1 MYYSLQNFPKGQCL
15 FYKHDY
21 NHLGVKKPID
31 GILYRDDAKNAW
43 IVRAIYTGTPFDYK
57 SNNSS
62 QVKKVKLLKCNGGI
76 IVDGTPYGFEGMV
89 NSILNGGGA
98 TGDGIKAH
106 NWAETAIE
114 IMNNE
119 IHPQLTQLQEK
130 YARTTHL
137 FLSNDDLKLVNKY
150 LSQCEKRFNE
160 VAVKVHNAKGLL

>member
-1 MYYSLQNFPKGQCL
+1 
-15 FYKHDY
+15 
-21 NHLGVKKPID
+21 
-31 GILYRDDAKNAW
+31 
-43 IVRAIYTGTPFDYK
+43 
-57 SNNSS
+57 
-62 QVKKVKLLKCNGGI
+62 
-76 IVDGTPYGFEGMV
+76 MV
-89 NSILNGGGA
+89 NSILNGGGV

-106 NWAETAIE
+106 NWVETAIE

-130 YARTTHL
+130 FACTTHL

>member
-1 MYYSLQNFPKGQCL
+1 MVALSLTARHTPLKG
-15 FYKHDY
+15 
-21 NHLGVKKPID
+21 
-31 GILYRDDAKNAW
+31 W
-43 IVRAIYTGTPFDYK
+43 
-57 SNNSS
+57 
-62 QVKKVKLLKCNGGI
+62 
-76 IVDGTPYGFEGMV
+76 
-89 NSILNGGGA
+89 SILNGGGA

-137 FLSNDDLKLVNKY
+137 FLYNDDLKLVNKY

-160 VAVKVHNAKGLL
+160 VAVKVHNAKTLL